1 VSRPTSETRTIVT
14 GGAVVSTTWDENGR
28 LHVRVDIDGI
38 PDSRLID
45 DAVPLDISVGD
56 NQVFPPISDDDDWDD
71 EL

>member
-1 VSRPTSETRTIVT
+1 VSRPTIETRTIVT

-56 NQVFPPISDDDDWDD
+56 DQVFPPVSDDDEWDD

>member
-1 VSRPTSETRTIVT
+1 VTRPTSETQSSVT
-14 GGAVVSTTWDENGR
+14 GGAVVSASWDEYGR

-45 DAVPLDISVGD
+45 GSVPLDISVGD
-56 NQVFPPISDDDDWDD
+56 EQVFPPTSDDDTWDD

>member
-1 VSRPTSETRTIVT
+1 MSWPTSDTQTIVT
-14 GGAVVSTTWDENGR
+14 GGAVVSATWDMNGR

-45 DAVPLDISVGD
+45 GSVPLDISVG
-56 NQVFPPISDDDDWDD
+56 NERVFPPPADDDDWDD

>member
-1 VSRPTSETRTIVT
+1 MTRPTSETQSLVT
-14 GGAVVSTTWDENGR
+14 GGAVVSATWDEYGR

-45 DAVPLDISVGD
+45 GAVPLDISVGD
-56 NQVFPPISDDDDWDD
+56 EQVFPAISDDDGWDD

>member
-1 VSRPTSETRTIVT
+1 MSWPTSDTQTIVT
-14 GGAVVSTTWDENGR
+14 GGAVVSATWDMNGR

-45 DAVPLDISVGD
+45 GAVPLDISVG
-56 NQVFPPISDDDDWDD
+56 NEQVFPPVSDDDDWDD